1 MAVFSTSVDNRES
14 YESFSAA
21 VIAQLNAEMVGDG
34 LNMATLAKQID
45 VDYGTLRRY
54 LKGEREIP
62 VIVLYAIIDKLSV
75 DESELFKL
83 ARARFER
90 R

>member
-1 MAVFSTSVDNRES
+1 MDVVSIPVDNRET

-21 VIAQLNAEMVGDG
+21 VIAQLNAEISGDG
-34 LNMATLAKQID
+34 LNMSTLAKQLDI
-45 VDYGTLRRY
+45 DYGTLRRY
-54 LKGEREIP
+54 LKNEREIP

-75 DESELFKL
+75 DEATLFTL
-83 ARARFER
+83 ARERFDR